1 MTPVQFKHEMG
12 KDTTLLWIII
22 IISLIIIW
30 GLFFHLIEGHSRFD
44 SVYFVIM
51 TMTTVG
57 YGDIVPMTIIG
68 KVLTMIFALTGAP
81 LFIFIAWFM
90 VQQRVT
96 WLVKSYVKYHT
107 SQMLKLKNEVDEI
120 TEDVEQIT
128 EDVEEITEDVEEMHE
143 DEYKKKT
150 K

>member
-1 MTPVQFKHEMG
+1 MTPVQFKHEIG

-22 IISLIIIW
+22 ILSLILIW
-30 GLFFHLIEGHSRFD
+30 GVFFHLIEGHSRFD

-57 YGDIVPMTIIG
+57 YGDIVPTTIIG
-68 KVLTMIFALTGAP
+68 KVLTMIFALTWAP

-90 VQQRVT
+90 VQQRIT
-96 WLVKSYVKYHT
+96 WLVKAYVKYHT

-120 TEDVEQIT
+120 SEDVEQIT
-128 EDVEEITEDVEEMHE
+128 EEVEEITENVVEMH
-143 DEYKKKT
+143 DEEHKRNT
-150 K
+150 